1 LRRFESEFKRHY
13 AILSEPDENMERYLK
28 IWLLPKDT
36 IEKAF
41 QRDRVPYQY
50 GLIGIYQL
58 QRLEMPIDYF
68 VISDIIKSTFEHK
81 VIRLEYDRYN
91 ATQLIQEL
99 QEEGLNVSEFS
110 QAIGTSAPTK
120 SLKISVFR

>member
-1 LRRFESEFKRHY
+1 MKTWSVILKFGFCQKIRLRKRSKETACH
-13 AILSEPDENMERYLK
+13 N
-28 IWLLPKDT
+28 
-36 IEKAF
+36 
-41 QRDRVPYQY
+41 QY

>member
-1 LRRFESEFKRHY
+1 
-13 AILSEPDENMERYLK
+13 
-28 IWLLPKDT
+28 
-36 IEKAF
+36 
-41 QRDRVPYQY
+41 
-50 GLIGIYQL
+50 
-58 QRLEMPIDYF
+58 
-68 VISDIIKSTFEHK
+68 VISDIIKSTFHEHK

-110 QAIGTSAPTK
+110 QAIGTISAPTK